1 MLRRTMHDRI
11 AAFFLFLG
19 AVFPILL
26 TFGLVYFAPQ
36 LYAAGAQKV
45 APLIDAMRQQV
56 VATHDARALNAFDV
70 ALGGGAL
77 VSMYLGLAVGRVL
90 NLIQRFVEHRLGT
103 HAAQPQ
109 NS

>member
-1 MLRRTMHDRI
+1 MLSRLTHDRI
-11 AAFFLFLG
+11 SAFFLFLG

-36 LYAAGAQKV
+36 FYADGAEKIAPWLTQMRAQV
-45 APLIDAMRQQV
+45 AE
-56 VATHDARALNAFDV
+56 THDPRALNAFDV

-77 VSMYLGLAVGRVL
+77 VSMYIGLAVGRVL
-90 NLIQRFVEHRLGT
+90 NLVQRFVEHRLGT
-103 HAAQPQ
+103 HAPQTQ